1 MTIGVGI
8 LIAAVGA
15 VLRFAVEASADGVD
29 IQMIGTIMII
39 AGLAIAV
46 IALIATMSR
55 RRTVATGP
63 AGTRTTTGGDG
74 PVDSAQ
80 I

>member
-1 MTIGVGI
+1 MTIGIGI

-15 VLRFAVEASADGVD
+15 VLRFAVTAEVSWID
-29 IQMIGTIMII
+29 IQTAGTILIV
-39 AGLAIAV
+39 AGLV
-46 IALIATMSR
+46 IAFVAAIATMSR
-55 RRTVATGP
+55 RRTVATAP
-63 AGTRTTTGGDG
+63 AGTRTHAVTDA